1 MQEIKITENQAGQR
15 FDKFLFKYFKEAT
28 SGFIYKMLRKK
39 NIVLNGKKSDGKE
52 KLNVGD
58 SIKIFMA
65 DETISKFRGE
75 SKIEIVK
82 PIDLDIV
89 YEDEDVLIINKP
101 SGMLSQKAE
110 ASDVSI
116 NEYIISYLVSTNQL
130 TEEQLKTFKPGVCN
144 RLDRN
149 TSGLII
155 AGKSLKGL
163 QTMSKMFKE
172 RTMDKYYLA
181 LVNGKIENKIKI
193 NGYLY
198 KDEKTNKVTIYN
210 KEHPNSQ
217 IIETEYEPVFFN
229 DRITLLKVK
238 LITGRTHQI
247 RAHLS
252 SVAHSIIGDYKY
264 GNKKI
269 NDIYKKKYNIKDQM
283 LHSRTTVFPQI
294 EGDCS
299 NLSCK
304 EFTASL
310 PNDFINVLKSE
321 FKDNIEVDDYIK
333 KELLKIENNNKG

>member
-39 NIVLNGKKSDGKE
+39 NIVLNGRKSDGKE

-65 DETISKFRGE
+65 DDTILKFRGE
-75 SKIEIVK
+75 IKLDIVK

-89 YEDEDVLIINKP
+89 YEDDNILIINKP

-110 ASDVSI
+110 ASDVSV
-116 NEYIISYLVSTNQL
+116 NEYIISYLVSTNKL
-130 TEEQLKTFKPGVCN
+130 SEEQLKTFKPGVCN

-149 TSGLII
+149 TNGLII

-172 RTMDKYYLA
+172 RTMDKYYFA
-181 LVNGKIENKIKI
+181 LVNGKIENKINIK
-193 NGYLY
+193 GYLK
-198 KDEKTNKVTIYN
+198 KDEKTNKVTIYK
-210 KEHPNSQ
+210 KEQKDSQ
-217 IIETEYEPVFFN
+217 PIETEYEPVLAN

-252 SVAHSIIGDYKY
+252 SVGHPLIGDYKY

-269 NDIYKKKYNIKDQM
+269 NDIYKKQYGIKDQM
-283 LHSRTTVFPQI
+283 LHSRMTVFPKFT
-294 EGDCS
+294 GDCD
-299 NLSCK
+299 NLSGK
-304 EFTASL
+304 EFTATL
-310 PNDFINVLKSE
+310 PDDFIKVLSNEFKNSNVVNDFIKE
-321 FKDNIEVDDYIK
+321 KQIK
-333 KELLKIENNNKG
+333 K

>member
-39 NIVLNGKKSDGKE
+39 NIVLNGRKSDGKE

-65 DETISKFRGE
+65 DDTILKFRGE
-75 SKIEIVK
+75 IK
-82 PIDLDIV
+82 LDIV
-89 YEDEDVLIINKP
+89 YEDDNILIINKP

-110 ASDVSI
+110 ASDVSV
-116 NEYIISYLVSTNQL
+116 NEYIISYLVSTNKL
-130 TEEQLKTFKPGVCN
+130 SEEQLKTFKPGVCN

-172 RTMDKYYLA
+172 RTMDKYYFA
-181 LVNGKIENKIKI
+181 LVNGKIENKINIK
-193 NGYLY
+193 GYLK
-198 KDEKTNKVTIYN
+198 KDERTNKVTIYK
-210 KEHPNSQ
+210 KEQKDSQ
-217 IIETEYEPVFFN
+217 SVETEYEPVLAN
-229 DRITLLKVK
+229 NRITLLKVK

-252 SVAHSIIGDYKY
+252 SVGHPLIGDYKY

-269 NDIYKKKYNIKDQM
+269 NDIYKKQYGIKDQM
-283 LHSRTTVFPQI
+283 LHSRMTVFPKFT
-294 EGDCS
+294 GDCD
-299 NLSCK
+299 NLSSK
-304 EFTASL
+304 EFTATL
-310 PNDFINVLKSE
+310 PDDFIKVLSNEFKNSNVVNDFIKE
-321 FKDNIEVDDYIK
+321 KQIK
-333 KELLKIENNNKG
+333 K